1 MRNDALLYNICYFI
15 KMTLKTIKHFPLS
28 FLYLLIRMWP
38 KKENIWVFSS
48 YTGDVFKDNSKYLFL
63 YVTNN
68 FPNIKAIWIS
78 SNKELIRDLKE
89 KGYTTYYKK
98 SLIGKYYT
106 AKSKF
111 IFFDLTRNSVNPY
124 FALGINVLLYHG
136 LPVKK
141 VSYDD
146 IKRNKLERSIAKHIL
161 HSNGLKRLVLKVV
174 APYLFRIKP
183 DYVLSTSDMVT
194 EIYSKAFDV
203 DKNQMLVAG
212 YPRNDVLLKPVINME
227 IGMNIS
233 VLNKIRNYKNEGKKI
248 IVYMPTWRDT
258 GDEPLEKILDFQILE
273 KELEQ
278 LNAFLI
284 IKHHQGSLNTLF
296 QSEDNEKI
304 DVATLK
310 NIIIS
315 NPKLDIYPLLS
326 KTDLLI
332 TDYSSIFV
340 DFLFLNR
347 PIIFYSYD
355 LKKFLEKDRD
365 LYFEYESTVP
375 GIIVKDFPA
384 LISAIKDIIVEKKDG
399 YSEKRGLLLAK
410 YFENYDG
417 DSSKRLVELLSEK
430 HNLKITNT
438 RKK

>member
-1 MRNDALLYNICYFI
+1 M
-15 KMTLKTIKHFPLS
+15 
-28 FLYLLIRMWP
+28 
-38 KKENIWVFSS
+38 
-48 YTGDVFKDNSKYLFL
+48 
-63 YVTNN
+63 
-68 FPNIKAIWIS
+68 
-78 SNKELIRDLKE
+78 
-89 KGYTTYYKK
+89 
-98 SLIGKYYT
+98 
-106 AKSKF
+106 
-111 IFFDLTRNSVNPY
+111 
-124 FALGINVLLYHG
+124 
-136 LPVKK
+136 
-141 VSYDD
+141 
-146 IKRNKLERSIAKHIL
+146 
-161 HSNGLKRLVLKVV
+161 KRLVLKVV

-212 YPRNDVLLKPVINME
+212 YPRNDVLLKPIKNME

-258 GDEPLEKILDFQILE
+258 GDEPIEKILDFQILE

-284 IKHHQGSLNTLF
+284 IKRHQGSLNTLF
-296 QSEDNEKI
+296 QSDDNEKI

-310 NIIIS
+310 HIIIS
-315 NPKLDIYPLLS
+315 NPKSDIYPLLS

-384 LISAIKDIIVEKKDG
+384 LISAIKDIIVERKDD

-410 YFENYDG
+410 YFNNYDG
-417 DSSKRLVELLSEK
+417 DSSKRLVELLSKK